1 MQSVKTYISL
11 DVYALKLGRVYKHNH
26 SDVCMCMYIYMYIH
40 LIYKAETLVWVWKVR
55 TKKSSFFLL

>member
-40 LIYKAETLVWVWKVR
+40 LIYKAETLWCGFGK
-55 TKKSSFFLL
+55 